1 MRALHEKKTAD
12 RERPSGTIASEKGL
26 NNQSKARNTCIL
38 TIDADINEIE
48 LSRLSQKKVT
58 RCANDPDESFRKNT
72 SGKVIGGNRAIGLAD
87 AMVSTGRI
95 AITETGRSADG
106 QSVLIKIEKKLGAP
120 RITAPRLDMIAA
132 SRAEGWVYRKS
143 PPTARTHLL
152 RRTAR

>member
-1 MRALHEKKTAD
+1 MKRKPQIGKDRAA
-12 RERPSGTIASEKGL
+12 PSHPEKGL
-26 NNQSKARNTCIL
+26 NNQSKARNTSIL

-48 LSRLSQKKVT
+48 FSRLSQKKVT

-95 AITETGRSADG
+95 AITGTGRSADG
-106 QSVLIKIEKKLGAP
+106 QIVLIKIEKELGAP
-120 RITAPRLDMIAA
+120 QITALRLDMIAA
-132 SRAEGWVYRKS
+132 SRTEGWAYRRS

-152 RRTAR
+152 RRAAR